1 MLTSQ
6 KQRLQSS
13 CILSR
18 VCSTEHSSQGPR
30 ESHNQ
35 NGELQYKWCG
45 CEKISSY
52 FPWIFPPKTDECTV
66 KCTASF

>member
-45 CEKISSY
+45 CEKNKFLFSLDFS
-52 FPWIFPPKTDECTV
+52 P
-66 KCTASF
+66 